1 MNGEKKMIRTSEFD
15 AIVFDLDGVIT
26 DTASVHASAWKK
38 LFDEFL
44 KQYSQE
50 KGVGFVP
57 FDKESDYL
65 DHVDGKPRYKGVED
79 FLTSRG
85 ITLEYGDPDDPPEK
99 NTICGLGNKKNLAFN
114 QILQEEGVKV
124 FDSTVSLINEAIS
137 VGLKIGIISS
147 SKNCEMV
154 LKKAGLYDLFE
165 ARVDGVIAA
174 QRGLRGKPYPDVFW
188 SASEELGVAQE
199 RTVVVEDAISGVTAG
214 SKGGFGLVI
223 GIDRTGI
230 GDKLLANG
238 ADIVIKDMEEVDIE
252 DDRPMKWLPSAI
264 QKFDDILAKLGGKKP
279 VVFLDYDGTMTPI
292 VERPEDA
299 ILDDKMKQVT
309 KELSK
314 KCIAGIVSGRD
325 RLDVQKR
332 VDLDNLYYAGSHGFD
347 IIGPDGFAKIH
358 EEGENFINILDKVEQ
373 DLNKSLKD
381 IEGSQ
386 VERKKFSIATHYRR
400 VKSDADVEKVKQ
412 VVDGILGRYDSLKK
426 SGGKMVI
433 EIQPDIDWHK
443 GKALRWLLRALKL
456 EKDHVVPLYI
466 GDDLTDENAFRE
478 INEDGIAIL
487 VSDEEKETAAHY
499 LLADTSAVRAF
510 LKKLSNNI

>member
-1 MNGEKKMIRTSEFD
+1 MNRVSIKTSKFD

-44 KQYSQE
+44 MQHSQE
-50 KGVGFVP
+50 KGVEFVP

-65 DHVDGKPRYKGVED
+65 NHVDGKPRYKGVED
-79 FLTSRG
+79 FLISRG
-85 ITLEYGDPDDPPEK
+85 ISLDYGDPDDPPEK

-114 QILQEEGVKV
+114 LILQEEGVKV
-124 FDSTVSLINEAIS
+124 FDSTVTLIKKAIS
-137 VGLKIGIISS
+137 IGMKIGIISS

-165 ARVDGVIAA
+165 ARVDEVIAA
-174 QRGLRGKPYPDVFW
+174 KRGLRGKPYPDVFLT
-188 SASEELGVAQE
+188 ASEELGVAQE

-230 GDKLLANG
+230 GEKLLAHG
-238 ADIVIKDMEEVDIE
+238 ADVVINDMEEVEIE

-264 QKFDDILAKLGGKKP
+264 QSFDAILAKLDGKRP

-299 ILDDKMKQVT
+299 ILDEKMKQVT
-309 KELSK
+309 KKLSN
-314 KCIAGIVSGRD
+314 KCIVGIVSGRD
-325 RLDVQKR
+325 RMDVQKR
-332 VDLDNLYYAGSHGFD
+332 VGLDNLYYAGSHGFD

-358 EEGENFINILDKVEQ
+358 TEGEKFISILDKVEQ
-373 DLNKSLKD
+373 ELNTSLED

-400 VKSDADVEKVKQ
+400 VKSEDDVKKVNQ
-412 VVDGILGRYDSLKK
+412 IVEDILAKFDSLKK
-426 SGGKMVI
+426 KRRQESNRDPTGY
-433 EIQPDIDWHK
+433 
-443 GKALRWLLRALKL
+443 R
-456 EKDHVVPLYI
+456 
-466 GDDLTDENAFRE
+466 
-478 INEDGIAIL
+478 
-487 VSDEEKETAAHY
+487 
-499 LLADTSAVRAF
+499 LAQR
-510 LKKLSNNI
+510 